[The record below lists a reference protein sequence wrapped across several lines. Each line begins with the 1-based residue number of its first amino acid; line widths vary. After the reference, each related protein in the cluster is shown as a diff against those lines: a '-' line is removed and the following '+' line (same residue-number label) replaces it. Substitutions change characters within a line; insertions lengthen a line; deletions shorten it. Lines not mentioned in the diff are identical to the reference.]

1 MMWLCKKQCLH
12 NDEYRSELRLCLW
25 PVLVCRIVD
34 VCPNADRKVSQ
45 QMSYLLLSG
54 RYILL
59 PELTEFPLAN
69 IQRQLIEMN
78 SNEVTYLLN
87 EIKTSL

>member
-1 MMWLCKKQCLH
+1 
-12 NDEYRSELRLCLW
+12 
-25 PVLVCRIVD
+25 
-34 VCPNADRKVSQ
+34 
-45 QMSYLLLSG
+45 MSYLLLSG